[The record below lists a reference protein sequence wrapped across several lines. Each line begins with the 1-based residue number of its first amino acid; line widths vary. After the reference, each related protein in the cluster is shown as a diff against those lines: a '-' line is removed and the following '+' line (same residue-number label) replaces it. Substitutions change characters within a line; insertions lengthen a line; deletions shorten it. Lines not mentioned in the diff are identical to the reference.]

1 MKVCDNCGELCAIA
15 ARVCSACGHAFPE
28 PEKRKLEL
36 HQDDIMGLE
45 GKDLDVTSWNWRRH
59 ISKASGKEMLSCT
72 YYGSL
77 SDRPITEYLPVLH
90 DGYAGDKAM
99 RQLMTMATSSGA
111 NLALATQMD
120 GSEGLEYLAVQMS
133 NSQPPSSIEYKMD
146 GKFHRVLKRSWE

>member
-1 MKVCDNCGELCAIA
+1 
-15 ARVCSACGHAFPE
+15 
-28 PEKRKLEL
+28 
-36 HQDDIMGLE
+36 MGLE

-99 RQLMTMATSSGA
+99 RQLLNMATSSGA
-111 NLALATQMD
+111 NLSEVGRMES
-120 GSEGLEYLAVQMS
+120 SEGLEYLAVQMS
-133 NSQPPSSIEYKMD
+133 NSQPPKAIEYKMD
-146 GKFHRVLKRSWE
+146 GKFHRVLKRSWV